1 MAESKSSISS
11 KGGANV
17 LAKRVQKQ
25 FSRAQ
30 EKVLQRFGKS
40 EETKDEHFEECA
52 MNLQS
57 QQSDGY
63 RIYKDLKAY
72 LNAVTVMRDAS
83 SRLFQSMYDAYD
95 DRWDGAEDLGA
106 VVEGEDLLWKDYE
119 DKLRDQALIT
129 MESYMSQ
136 FPDVRVTTAASNTH
150 KILCHLKKN
159 AQLFFFMIQEKVAKR
174 NRKLVDYD
182 SARHH
187 LTGLQNAKKKDD
199 VKIGKAEDEMKAAK
213 VIFEG
218 MNNELKVELPI
229 LFDSRIGCYVT
240 VFQAICNLRDIFYKE
255 LTKNNEDLQT
265 VMKELSSQHP
275 DKNFVVKNFN
285 RSGSL
290 KRRSFRDTLSPRS
303 LKSFY
308 DFHTSYNPR
317 GSLRRDNSSS
327 FKSNKPAYGSYSPR
341 QTSPT
346 SPQPLYENVSGA
358 KGSPTRLDYPTE
370 EGTSPH
376 EPQVDNTSTSEDKPV
391 EKDEKAKKESSQA
404 SDQDTPNEEESSE
417 EDSDESEL
425 KPNANVAECSKI
437 KDQKTPE
444 KVGDDGPS
452 GVENGIAHDTKSDV
466 EQAEAS
472 NNALTKGN
480 HPSGEVKE
488 GVTTEAPK

>member
-1 MAESKSSISS
+1 MAESKASISS

-17 LAKRVQKQ
+17 LAKRVQKK

-30 EKVLQRFGKS
+30 EKVLQRLGKS
-40 EETKDEHFEECA
+40 EETKDEHFELCVT
-52 MNLQS
+52 NLQY

-72 LNAVTVMRDAS
+72 LNAVTVMKDAS
-83 SRLFQSMYDAYD
+83 NRLFQSLYEAYD
-95 DRWDGAEDLGA
+95 DEWNGAEDLGA
-106 VVEGEDLLWKDYE
+106 VVEGEELLWKDYE

-136 FPDVRVTTAASNTH
+136 FPDVR
-150 KILCHLKKN
+150 
-159 AQLFFFMIQEKVAKR
+159 EKVAKR

-182 SARHH
+182 STRHH

-199 VKIGKAEDEMKAAK
+199 IKIGKAEDEMNAAK
-213 VIFEG
+213 VIFED
-218 MNNELKVELPI
+218 MNRELKIEMPI

-255 LTKNNEDLQT
+255 LTKNNEVLQT
-265 VMKELSSQHP
+265 VMKELSTQHP
-275 DKNFVVKNFN
+275 DKSFVVKNFN

-303 LKSFY
+303 LKSM
-308 DFHTSYNPR
+308 SYNPR

-327 FKSNKPAYGSYSPR
+327 FRSDRPTYGSFSPK
-341 QTSPT
+341 QT

-358 KGSPTRLDYPTE
+358 KDAKGSPTRLDYHTE

-376 EPQVDNTSTSEDKPV
+376 EPQLNTSTSEDKPV
-391 EKDEKAKKESSQA
+391 EEDRKAKKEESSQA
-404 SDQDTPNEEESSE
+404 SGQDPPNEEESSE

-425 KPNANVAECSKI
+425 KPNSDITECSKI
-437 KDQKTPE
+437 KDQKSPE

-452 GVENGIAHDTKSDV
+452 GVENGIACDIKSDV
-466 EQAEAS
+466 AQAEAS
-472 NNALTKGN
+472 NNALTKGD
-480 HPSGEVKE
+480 HPSGEVNE
-488 GVTTEAPK
+488 

>member
-1 MAESKSSISS
+1 MAESKASISS

-17 LAKRVQKQ
+17 LAKRVQKK

-30 EKVLQRFGKS
+30 EKVLQRLGKS
-40 EETKDEHFEECA
+40 EETKDEHFELCVT
-52 MNLQS
+52 NLQY

-72 LNAVTVMRDAS
+72 LNAVTVMKDAS
-83 SRLFQSMYDAYD
+83 NRLFQSLYEAYD
-95 DRWDGAEDLGA
+95 DEWNGAEDLGA
-106 VVEGEDLLWKDYE
+106 VVEGEELLWKDYE

-136 FPDVRVTTAASNTH
+136 FPDVR
-150 KILCHLKKN
+150 
-159 AQLFFFMIQEKVAKR
+159 EKVAKR

-182 SARHH
+182 STRHH

-199 VKIGKAEDEMKAAK
+199 IKIGKAEDEMNAAK
-213 VIFEG
+213 VIFED
-218 MNNELKVELPI
+218 MNRELKIEMPI

-255 LTKNNEDLQT
+255 LTKNNEVLQT
-265 VMKELSSQHP
+265 VMKELSTQHP
-275 DKNFVVKNFN
+275 DKSFVVKNFN

-303 LKSFY
+303 LKSM
-308 DFHTSYNPR
+308 SYNPR

-327 FKSNKPAYGSYSPR
+327 FRSDRPTYGSFSPK
-341 QTSPT
+341 QT

-358 KGSPTRLDYPTE
+358 KDAKGSPTRLDYHIE

-376 EPQVDNTSTSEDKPV
+376 EPQLNTSTSEDKPV
-391 EKDEKAKKESSQA
+391 EEDRKAKKEESSQA
-404 SDQDTPNEEESSE
+404 SGQDPPNEEESSE

-425 KPNANVAECSKI
+425 KPNSDITECSKI
-437 KDQKTPE
+437 KDQKSPE

-452 GVENGIAHDTKSDV
+452 GVENGIACDIKSDV
-466 EQAEAS
+466 AQAEAS
-472 NNALTKGN
+472 NNALTKGD
-480 HPSGEVKE
+480 HPSGEMNE
-488 GVTTEAPK
+488 

>member
-1 MAESKSSISS
+1 MAESKASISS

-17 LAKRVQKQ
+17 LAKRVQKK

-30 EKVLQRFGKS
+30 EKVLQRLGKS
-40 EETKDEHFEECA
+40 EETKDEHFELCVT
-52 MNLQS
+52 NLQY

-72 LNAVTVMRDAS
+72 LNAVTVMKDAS
-83 SRLFQSMYDAYD
+83 NRLFQSLYEAYD
-95 DRWDGAEDLGA
+95 DEWNGAEDLGA
-106 VVEGEDLLWKDYE
+106 VVEGEELLWKDYE

-136 FPDVRVTTAASNTH
+136 FPDVR
-150 KILCHLKKN
+150 
-159 AQLFFFMIQEKVAKR
+159 EKVAKR

-182 SARHH
+182 STRHH

-199 VKIGKAEDEMKAAK
+199 IKIGKAEDEMNAAK
-213 VIFEG
+213 VIFED
-218 MNNELKVELPI
+218 MNRELKIEMPI

-255 LTKNNEDLQT
+255 LTKNNEVLQT
-265 VMKELSSQHP
+265 VMKELSTQHP
-275 DKNFVVKNFN
+275 DKSFVVKNFN

-303 LKSFY
+303 LKSM
-308 DFHTSYNPR
+308 SYNPR

-327 FKSNKPAYGSYSPR
+327 FRSDRPTYGSFSPK
-341 QTSPT
+341 QT

-358 KGSPTRLDYPTE
+358 KDAKGSPTRLDYHTE

-376 EPQVDNTSTSEDKPV
+376 EPQLNTSTSEDKPV
-391 EKDEKAKKESSQA
+391 EEDRKAKKEESSQA
-404 SDQDTPNEEESSE
+404 SGQDPPNEEESSE

-425 KPNANVAECSKI
+425 KPNSEITECSKI
-437 KDQKTPE
+437 KDQKSPE

-452 GVENGIAHDTKSDV
+452 GVENGIACDIKSDV
-466 EQAEAS
+466 AQAEAS
-472 NNALTKGN
+472 NNALTKGD
-480 HPSGEVKE
+480 HPSGEMNE
-488 GVTTEAPK
+488 

>member
-1 MAESKSSISS
+1 MTVEEAERRCGLTKHYSRRKQVENMAESKASISS

-17 LAKRVQKQ
+17 LAKRVQKK

-30 EKVLQRFGKS
+30 EKVLQRLGKS
-40 EETKDEHFEECA
+40 EETKDEHFELCVT
-52 MNLQS
+52 NLQY

-72 LNAVTVMRDAS
+72 LNAVTVMKDAS
-83 SRLFQSMYDAYD
+83 NRLFQSLYEAYD
-95 DRWDGAEDLGA
+95 DEWNGAEDLGA
-106 VVEGEDLLWKDYE
+106 VVEGEELLWKDYE

-136 FPDVRVTTAASNTH
+136 FPDVR
-150 KILCHLKKN
+150 
-159 AQLFFFMIQEKVAKR
+159 EKVAKR

-182 SARHH
+182 STRHH

-199 VKIGKAEDEMKAAK
+199 IKIGKAEDEMNAAK
-213 VIFEG
+213 VIFED
-218 MNNELKVELPI
+218 MNRELKIEMPI

-255 LTKNNEDLQT
+255 LTKNNEVLQT
-265 VMKELSSQHP
+265 VMKELSTQHP
-275 DKNFVVKNFN
+275 DKSFVVKNFN

-303 LKSFY
+303 LKSM
-308 DFHTSYNPR
+308 SYNPR

-327 FKSNKPAYGSYSPR
+327 FRSDRPTYGSFSPK
-341 QTSPT
+341 QT

-358 KGSPTRLDYPTE
+358 KDAKGSPTRLDYHIE

-376 EPQVDNTSTSEDKPV
+376 EPQLNTSTSEDKPV
-391 EKDEKAKKESSQA
+391 EEDRKAKKEESSQA
-404 SDQDTPNEEESSE
+404 SGQDPPNEEESSE

-425 KPNANVAECSKI
+425 KPNSDITECSKI
-437 KDQKTPE
+437 KDQKSPE

-452 GVENGIAHDTKSDV
+452 GVENGIACDIKSDV
-466 EQAEAS
+466 AQAEAS
-472 NNALTKGN
+472 NNV
-480 HPSGEVKE
+480 SSVK
-488 GVTTEAPK
+488 V

>member
-1 MAESKSSISS
+1 MAESKASISS

-17 LAKRVQKQ
+17 LAKRVQKK

-30 EKVLQRFGKS
+30 EKVLQRLGKS
-40 EETKDEHFEECA
+40 EETKDEHFELCVT
-52 MNLQS
+52 NLQY

-72 LNAVTVMRDAS
+72 LNAVTVMKDAS
-83 SRLFQSMYDAYD
+83 NRLFQSLYEAYD
-95 DRWDGAEDLGA
+95 DEWNGAEDLGA
-106 VVEGEDLLWKDYE
+106 VVEGEELLWKDYE

-136 FPDVRVTTAASNTH
+136 FPDVR
-150 KILCHLKKN
+150 
-159 AQLFFFMIQEKVAKR
+159 EKVAKR

-182 SARHH
+182 STRHH

-199 VKIGKAEDEMKAAK
+199 IKIGKAEDEMNAAK
-213 VIFEG
+213 VIFED
-218 MNNELKVELPI
+218 MNRELKIEMPI

-255 LTKNNEDLQT
+255 LTKNNEVLQT
-265 VMKELSSQHP
+265 VMKELSTQHP
-275 DKNFVVKNFN
+275 DKSFVVKNFN

-303 LKSFY
+303 LKSM
-308 DFHTSYNPR
+308 SYNPR

-327 FKSNKPAYGSYSPR
+327 FRSDRPTYGSFSPK
-341 QTSPT
+341 QT

-358 KGSPTRLDYPTE
+358 KDAKGSPTRLDYHTE

-376 EPQVDNTSTSEDKPV
+376 EPQLNTSTSEDKPV
-391 EKDEKAKKESSQA
+391 EEDRKAKKEESSQA
-404 SDQDTPNEEESSE
+404 SGQDPPNEEESSE

-425 KPNANVAECSKI
+425 KPNSEITECSKI
-437 KDQKTPE
+437 KDQKSPE

-452 GVENGIAHDTKSDV
+452 GVENGIACDIKSDV
-466 EQAEAS
+466 AQAEAS
-472 NNALTKGN
+472 NNV
-480 HPSGEVKE
+480 SSVK
-488 GVTTEAPK
+488 V

>member
-1 MAESKSSISS
+1 MTVEEAERRCGLTKHYSRRKQVENMAESKASISS

-17 LAKRVQKQ
+17 LAKRVQKK

-30 EKVLQRFGKS
+30 EKVLQRLGKS
-40 EETKDEHFEECA
+40 EETKDEHFELCVT
-52 MNLQS
+52 NLQY

-72 LNAVTVMRDAS
+72 LNAVTVMKDAS
-83 SRLFQSMYDAYD
+83 NRLFQSLYEAYD
-95 DRWDGAEDLGA
+95 DEWNGAEDLGA
-106 VVEGEDLLWKDYE
+106 VVEGEELLWKDYE

-136 FPDVRVTTAASNTH
+136 FPDVR
-150 KILCHLKKN
+150 
-159 AQLFFFMIQEKVAKR
+159 EKVAKR

-182 SARHH
+182 STRHH

-199 VKIGKAEDEMKAAK
+199 IKIGKAEDEMNAAK
-213 VIFEG
+213 VIFED
-218 MNNELKVELPI
+218 MNRELKIEMPI

-255 LTKNNEDLQT
+255 LTKNNEVLQT
-265 VMKELSSQHP
+265 VMKELSTQHP
-275 DKNFVVKNFN
+275 DKSFVVKNFN

-303 LKSFY
+303 LKSM
-308 DFHTSYNPR
+308 SYNPR

-327 FKSNKPAYGSYSPR
+327 FRSDRPTYGSFSPK
-341 QTSPT
+341 QT

-358 KGSPTRLDYPTE
+358 KDAKGSPTRLDYHTE

-376 EPQVDNTSTSEDKPV
+376 EPQLNTSTSEDKPV
-391 EKDEKAKKESSQA
+391 EEDRKAKKEESSQA
-404 SDQDTPNEEESSE
+404 SGQDPPNEEESSE

-425 KPNANVAECSKI
+425 KPNSDITECSKI
-437 KDQKTPE
+437 KDQKSPE

-452 GVENGIAHDTKSDV
+452 GVENGIACDIKSDV
-466 EQAEAS
+466 AQAEAS
-472 NNALTKGN
+472 NNV
-480 HPSGEVKE
+480 SSVK
-488 GVTTEAPK
+488 V